1 VDQADKL
8 IMERLNMYP
17 FKKVRLRPGQSGFTL
32 IELMIVVAI
41 ITILAAVGYPSYT
54 DYVMRS
60 HRQAAKN
67 AIFQIADRQEQFFL
81 DNRSYAATLM
91 ALGYPANVIGLK
103 RDGQLTT
110 SADPDRTYIL
120 AMGAPTATTYTLAA
134 VPQLVQAGRDT
145 DCAILFMTQSGDRDA
160 TGPSEECW

>member
-1 VDQADKL
+1 MHQHDHAK
-8 IMERLNMYP
+8 
-17 FKKVRLRPGQSGFTL
+17 LRPAQSGFTL

-54 DYVMRS
+54 EYVMRS

-81 DNRSYAATLM
+81 DNRTYAPTLST
-91 ALGYPANVIGLK
+91 LGYQADVIGLK

-110 SADPDRTYIL
+110 TADPDRTYLL
-120 AMGAPTATTYTLAA
+120 AMGNTSATTYTLAA
-134 VPQLVQAGRDT
+134 VPQLVQAARDT
-145 DCAILFMTQSGDRDA
+145 DCAVLLMTQSGDRDV
-160 TGPSEECW
+160 TGPSDECW

>member
-1 VDQADKL
+1 MDQDNNA
-8 IMERLNMYP
+8 RFGP
-17 FKKVRLRPGQSGFTL
+17 RQSGFTL

-54 DYVMRS
+54 EYVMRS

-81 DNRSYAATLM
+81 DNRSYAPRLS
-91 ALGYPANVIGLK
+91 ALGYQADVIGLK

-110 SADPDRTYIL
+110 SADPDRTYLL
-120 AMGAPTATTYTLAA
+120 AMGNTTATTYTLAA
-134 VPQLVQAGRDT
+134 VPQLVQATRDM
-145 DCAILFMTQSGDRDA
+145 DCAVLFMTQSGDRDA
-160 TGPSEECW
+160 TGPGDECW

>member
-1 VDQADKL
+1 MHDHDIA
-8 IMERLNMYP
+8 E
-17 FKKVRLRPGQSGFTL
+17 LRPKQSGFTL

-67 AIFQIADRQEQFFL
+67 AAFQIADRQEQFFL
-81 DNRSYAATLM
+81 DNRQYAPNLSTLGYAAD
-91 ALGYPANVIGLK
+91 VIGLK

-110 SADPDRTYIL
+110 AGDADRTYVMIL
-120 AMGAPTATTYTLAA
+120 VNTTATTYTVVA
-134 VPQLVQAGRDT
+134 VPQLVQFTRDT
-145 DCAILFMTQSGDRDA
+145 DCIALTLTQSGDRDA
-160 TGPSEECW
+160 TGPSNECW